1 MIFIKLKRF
10 ENFSRYIIKSIARK
24 EQEGLSYFLIN
35 EKNEFTNGINEENK
49 FCYIFVET
57 YRGKKNIKLETKLE
71 VLNFIKINDY
81 YSEISID
88 EYNQKFEL
96 AKDSCG
102 K

>member
-10 ENFSRYIIKSIARK
+10 ENFSRFIIKSVSRK
-24 EQEGLSYFLIN
+24 EKEGLSYYLVN
-35 EKNEFTNGINEENK
+35 EKNEFSNSIDEENK
-49 FCYIFVET
+49 FCYFFIET

-71 VLNFIKINDY
+71 SFNFININDCY
-81 YSEISID
+81 NEISIE

-96 AKDSCG
+96 AKDYCR

>member
-10 ENFSRYIIKSIARK
+10 ENFSRYIIKSVSKK
-24 EQEGLSYFLIN
+24 EKEGLSYYLVN
-35 EKNEFTNGINEENK
+35 EKNEFSNSIDEENK
-49 FCYIFVET
+49 FCYFFIET

-71 VLNFIKINDY
+71 SFNFVKINDY
-81 YSEISID
+81 YNEISIE

-96 AKDSCG
+96 AKDYCR